1 VTHDVVIIGGGPA
14 GLSAALLL
22 GRGRRSVVVL
32 DTGEGRNAPSDA
44 SHSFF
49 TRDGTPPAELRRIG
63 QEQLRP
69 YESVSVRPERAVAV
83 SGEVGQFRVTL
94 DKGACLESRTMILA
108 TGVRDILPNIP
119 GMDRYWGKGIFQC
132 PFCDGWEHRDQPM
145 ALLVPPDMVLE
156 SVHLYRTWSANLTVL
171 TNGVWEPDRELSTR
185 LADLGVPMITDS
197 IEQIEGNGTHANR
210 IIFSTGREQ
219 PNGVLWIRPHQQAHT
234 GLAAGLGCEL
244 YDAGLITGLVKVEGP
259 GQTTI
264 PGVFAGG
271 DISSPMHQVSLAV
284 ASGTAAALG
293 ATRLLI
299 QMDNSLE

>member
-1 VTHDVVIIGGGPA
+1 VTYDVVIIGGGPA

-49 TRDGTPPAELRRIG
+49 TRDGTAPAELRRIG

-69 YESVSVRPERAVAV
+69 YETVSVRPERAVAV

-156 SVHLYRTWSANLTVL
+156 SVHL
-171 TNGVWEPDRELSTR
+171 
-185 LADLGVPMITDS
+185 
-197 IEQIEGNGTHANR
+197 
-210 IIFSTGREQ
+210 
-219 PNGVLWIRPHQQAHT
+219 
-234 GLAAGLGCEL
+234 
-244 YDAGLITGLVKVEGP
+244 
-259 GQTTI
+259 
-264 PGVFAGG
+264 
-271 DISSPMHQVSLAV
+271 
-284 ASGTAAALG
+284 
-293 ATRLLI
+293 
-299 QMDNSLE
+299 

>member
-1 VTHDVVIIGGGPA
+1 MTHDLVIIGGGPA

-49 TRDGTPPAELRRIG
+49 TRDGTAPAELRRIG

-219 PNGVLWIRPHQQAHT
+219 PIGVLWIRPHQQAHT

>member
-1 VTHDVVIIGGGPA
+1 MTHDVVIIGGGPA

-219 PNGVLWIRPHQQAHT
+219 PIGVLWIRPHQQAHT

>member
-1 VTHDVVIIGGGPA
+1 MSHDVVIIGGGPA

-22 GRGRRSVVVL
+22 GRGRRNVVLL

-49 TRDGTPPAELRRIG
+49 TRDGTSPAELRRIG
-63 QEQLRP
+63 HEQLRP
-69 YESVSVRPERAVAV
+69 YETVAVRPDAAVAV
-83 SGEVGQFRVTL
+83 SGTVGQFQVMLAGGDT
-94 DKGACLESRTMILA
+94 LESRAVILA

-119 GMDRYWGKGIFQC
+119 GMDRYWGKGVFQC

-145 ALLVPPDMVLE
+145 ALLAPPEMVLE
-156 SVHLYRTWSANLTVL
+156 SVHLYRTWSKNLTVL
-171 TNGVWEPDRELSTR
+171 TNGEWEPDRELSAQ
-185 LADLGVPMITDS
+185 LADLGVDVIADPIARVD
-197 IEQIEGNGTHANR
+197 GNGTHANR
-210 IIFSTGREQ
+210 IPFDTGREM
-219 PNGVLWIRPHQQAHT
+219 PIAVLWIRPEQQANT
-234 GLAAGLGCEL
+234 GLAAELGCEL

-264 PGVFAGG
+264 PGVFAAG
-271 DISSPMHQVSLAV
+271 DIASPMHQVSLAV

-299 QMDNSLE
+299 QMDNALE

>member
-22 GRGRRSVVVL
+22 GRGRRSVVLL

-156 SVHLYRTWSANLTVL
+156 SVHLYRTWSANLTLL

-219 PNGVLWIRPHQQAHT
+219 PIGVLWIRPHQQAHT

>member
-1 VTHDVVIIGGGPA
+1 MTHDVVIIGGGPA

-22 GRGRRSVVVL
+22 GRGRRSVVLL
-32 DTGEGRNAPSDA
+32 DTSEGRNAPSDA

-69 YESVSVRPERAVAV
+69 YETVSVRPERAVAV
-83 SGEVGQFRVTL
+83 SGEVGRFRVTL

-219 PNGVLWIRPHQQAHT
+219 PIGVLWIRPHQQAHT
-234 GLAAGLGCEL
+234 GLAAALGCEL

>member
-1 VTHDVVIIGGGPA
+1 MTHDVVIIGGGPA

-22 GRGRRSVVVL
+22 GRGRRSVVLL

-69 YESVSVRPERAVAV
+69 YETVSVRPERAVAV
-83 SGEVGQFRVTL
+83 SGEVGRFRVTL
-94 DKGACLESRTMILA
+94 DKGDCLESRTMILA

-219 PNGVLWIRPHQQAHT
+219 PIGVLWIRPHQQAHT

>member
-1 VTHDVVIIGGGPA
+1 VTYDVVIIGGGPA

-49 TRDGTPPAELRRIG
+49 TRDGTAPAELRRIG

-69 YESVSVRPERAVAV
+69 YETVSVRPERAVAV

-219 PNGVLWIRPHQQAHT
+219 PIGVLWIRPHQQAHT

>member
-1 VTHDVVIIGGGPA
+1 MTHDAVIIGGGPA
-14 GLSAALLL
+14 GFSAALLL
-22 GRGRRSVVVL
+22 GRGRRSVVLL

-83 SGEVGQFRVTL
+83 TGEVGQFRVTL
-94 DKGACLESRTMILA
+94 DNGDCLESRTVFLA
-108 TGVRDILPNIP
+108 TGVRDILPVIP
-119 GMDRYWGKGIFQC
+119 GVDRYWGKGVFQC

-145 ALLVPPDMVLE
+145 ALLAPPEMVLE

-171 TNGVWEPDRELSTR
+171 TNGAWELDRELTAR
-185 LADLGVPMITDS
+185 LASLDIGVIADPIDRV
-197 IEQIEGNGTHANR
+197 EGNGAHANR
-210 IIFSTGREQ
+210 IVFRTGREQ
-219 PNGVLWIRPHQQAHT
+219 PIGVLWIRPQQQART
-234 GLAAGLGCEL
+234 SLAIELGCEL
-244 YDAGLITGLVKVEGP
+244 YEAGLIAGLVKVEGP

-264 PGVFAGG
+264 PGVYAAG
-271 DISSPMHQVSLAV
+271 DIASPMHQVSLAV

-299 QMDNSLE
+299 QMDNAIE

>member
-219 PNGVLWIRPHQQAHT
+219 PIGVLWIRPHQQAHT

>member
-1 VTHDVVIIGGGPA
+1 MTHDLVIIGGGPA

-32 DTGEGRNAPSDA
+32 DAGEGRNAPSDA

-49 TRDGTPPAELRRIG
+49 TRDGTAPAELRRIG

-219 PNGVLWIRPHQQAHT
+219 PIGVLWIRPHQQAHT